1 MLRNEFIVVN
11 NSNNSLFSIPA
22 NLRFVYYNLN
32 DKLREDPLLKSVE
45 MLHELIQKPN
55 FAQDDEDL
63 DDLLPFK
70 VSFQKIF
77 QTPFIVICLTFRA
90 LVNL

>member
-1 MLRNEFIVVN
+1 MEDNIYKMLRNEFIVLN

-55 FAQDDEDL
+55 FTQDDDDL
-63 DDLLPFK
+63 DDLLPFMA
-70 VSFQKIF
+70 SFKK
-77 QTPFIVICLTFRA
+77 
-90 LVNL
+90 